1 VARDQIQMLGL
12 GAFIG
17 LPKAT
22 NGAEVSVPVN
32 SITYD
37 VLSANE
43 DAATGVRTMEIEV
56 NWGGGLWRFT
66 LRSNP

>member
-1 VARDQIQMLGL
+1 MLGL

-17 LPKAT
+17 LPKAA
-22 NGAEVSVPVN
+22 NGAETFVPIS